1 MIPVLKKIKQE
12 EITEAFFDILD
23 QLVREALSK
32 EHLTWFLNDGR
43 ERTVQP
49 FGGGDSVAEPICK
62 GPEIIINLVYLKNC
76 SKKTSVTG

>member
-49 FGGGDSVAEPICK
+49 FRGGDSVAEPICK
-62 GPEIIINLVYLKNC
+62 GPEIVINLVYLKNC